1 MTQLEENVVYG
12 FSAKIEEVIVTT
24 ARNKVMNFMILNSCR
39 INVIRKWDILLAIE
53 EIVIVSKVHIMHPYS
68 YDVQHNLYFY
78 RTLFRTSKFL
88 LSLHPYLFY
97 IVKKIIPVL
106 QY

>member
-1 MTQLEENVVYG
+1 MAQLEAKVAYG
-12 FSAKIEEVIVTT
+12 FYAKIEELVVAT
-24 ARNKVMNFMILNSCR
+24 ASNKVMNFMILNSCR

-78 RTLFRTSKFL
+78 RTLFRMSKFL
-88 LSLHPYLFY
+88 LSLHPYLCY
-97 IVKKIIPVL
+97 IVQKIIPVL